1 MCFRGIDTLGEIDPS
16 GEATRYPYMG
26 PLVGFPNDFY
36 LNREAGK
43 VVTRDRECEKWMAYQ
58 QGLDP
63 IVHMNSKA
71 LSDLEEDRRVFA
83 RNLEATRD
91 EQDRRNRRFDLT
103 LTIAAIFLALM
114 QVLSAGDDAG
124 LVRIVRHITGWPP
137 AAEQAQQIPVP
148 QPQPQLPPPQQPA
161 QPRAP
166 DQSSPQS
173 TTLP

>member
-1 MCFRGIDTLGEIDPS
+1 
-16 GEATRYPYMG
+16 
-26 PLVGFPNDFY
+26 
-36 LNREAGK
+36 
-43 VVTRDRECEKWMAYQ
+43 MAYQ

-83 RNLEATRD
+83 RNFEATRD

-124 LVRIVRHITGWPP
+124 LVRIVRHITGCRRRRTGSADPGATTPASCASP
-137 AAEQAQQIPVP
+137 AAG
-148 QPQPQLPPPQQPA
+148 